1 MKPQAKIGTALL
13 AAGCAIWAFTPSH
26 VTWGNH
32 HYVKHALAGG
42 LVGLGLVFLLV
53 GSRS

>member
-1 MKPQAKIGTALL
+1 VKPQAKIGTAML

-32 HYVKHALAGG
+32 HFIKHALAGALIG
-42 LVGLGLVFLLV
+42 MGALFLFV